1 MQKRDTHNERGNGPE
16 KSRFSILP
24 YTTLVL
30 NKFTEFTCIGVK
42 GKVRNLSLPK
52 RLLPDRPKIPPIH
65 VLGPTIALAT
75 KYKILELK
83 WCIRYQWK

>member
-1 MQKRDTHNERGNGPE
+1 MQKRDTHNEREEMVPE
-16 KSRFSILP
+16 KSRFGILP

-75 KYKILELK
+75 KKIK
-83 WCIRYQWK
+83 YHN